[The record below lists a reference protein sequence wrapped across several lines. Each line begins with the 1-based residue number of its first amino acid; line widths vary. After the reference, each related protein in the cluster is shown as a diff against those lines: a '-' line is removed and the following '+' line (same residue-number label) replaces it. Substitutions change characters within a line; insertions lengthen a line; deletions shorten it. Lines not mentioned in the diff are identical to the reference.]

1 VSNIHESFML
11 DIYLACPDF
20 VNLGV
25 EPSEVR
31 LPRTSRWSLAL
42 SEADRLNVPN
52 HD

>member
-1 VSNIHESFML
+1 ML

-31 LPRTSRWSLAL
+31 LPRTFPWSLAL
-42 SEADRLNVPN
+42 PEPDLLWVKNQ
-52 HD
+52 D